1 MDNVFIPKKSNG
13 MKKIFLTICTL
24 LTVFGFTLVSCTE
37 DPVSQKHTYTEEEIA
52 YKHYLDSIRHVVPAD
67 YLFTTDVSVPVNAG
81 YGGVQV
87 ELCPDTVKLLELF
100 EYSSVKE
107 LVYGLGKLKSGAQSG
122 NDIKYYAIN
131 NSTNYEYLS
140 PSTSDYFGHWFDKN
154 GDVCVWGDNAM
165 LYIQKNDTFS
175 LKYTLGL
182 YPDRSV
188 IGDKYTIYQAMKMGD
203 YRVAFKFNVTISS
216 KPTIAATEIARDT
229 LKVTGPVNSDYATV
243 EAVMDVAK
251 ATTAIGAAPV
261 LTNLYGID
269 GNGFIELVSFTA
281 DNGFFFNTSADVC
294 SWGDEGCAIFL
305 SYDQANGKILVGQM
319 PDGCTAG
326 GIYYGKLGFINNG
339 KLYVVVVKFT
349 ATA

>member
-1 MDNVFIPKKSNG
+1 

-52 YKHYLDSIRHVVPAD
+52 YKHYLDSIRHVVPVN
-67 YLFTTDVSVPVNAG
+67 YLFTTEVSVPVNAG
-81 YGGVQV
+81 YGGVEVQ
-87 ELCPDTVKLLELF
+87 LCPDTVKLLSLF

-107 LVYGLGKLKSGAQSG
+107 LVYGLGQIKSGAQVN

-131 NSTNYEYLS
+131 NSTKYEYAS

-154 GDVCVWGDNAM
+154 GDVCTWGDNAM

-175 LKYTLGL
+175 LKFTVGL
-182 YPDRSV
+182 FPDRSA
-188 IGDKYTIYQAMKMGD
+188 IGDKYTIYQAMKLGD
-203 YRVAFKFNVTISS
+203 YSVGFQFNVTITS
-216 KPTIAATEIARDT
+216 KPTIAATEMGRDT
-229 LKVTGPVNSDYATV
+229 LKLTAPVNTDYSTV
-243 EAVMDVAK
+243 SADLNVAK
-251 ATTAIGAAPV
+251 ATTAIGAAPT

-269 GNGFIELVSFTA
+269 GDGFIELVSFTA
-281 DNGFFFNTSADVC
+281 DNGFFFDSSANVC
-294 SWGDEGCAIFL
+294 NWGADGCAIFV
-305 SYDQANGKILVGQM
+305 SFDQANGKILVGQM
-319 PDGCTAG
+319 PGGCTAG
-326 GIYYGKLGFINNG
+326 NAYYGKLGFVNNG